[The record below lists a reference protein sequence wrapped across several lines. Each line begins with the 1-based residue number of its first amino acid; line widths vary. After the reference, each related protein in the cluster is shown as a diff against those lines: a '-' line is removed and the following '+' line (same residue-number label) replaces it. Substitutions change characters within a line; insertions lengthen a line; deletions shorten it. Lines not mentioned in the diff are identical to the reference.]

1 MRFREEVFRLRGAI
15 WTAFSVAVAVVAS
28 PTPGGV
34 VLGITFVL
42 AGQCVRFWAAGTIG
56 RYRGEK
62 VSAHGLVTWG
72 PYAWCRNPLYA
83 GNFLIGLGWSVM
95 ASFYVVPAYAAAFFV
110 VYFVGIV
117 PLEEKY
123 LSSTFGEEYSRYRTR
138 VPSFLPRRPQ
148 TPFSRGPFSFDVL
161 WKSERYSF
169 LVTLFG
175 TLVLVLKLFL

>member
-15 WTAFSVAVAVVAS
+15 WTTFFVVVAVIAS

-34 VLGITFVL
+34 VLGIPFVL

-62 VSAHGLVTWG
+62 VSARRLVTWG
-72 PYAWCRNPLYA
+72 PYAWCRNPLYV

-95 ASFYVVPAYAAAFFV
+95 ASFYVVPAYAAFFFV
-110 VYFVGIV
+110 VYSVGIV
-117 PLEEKY
+117 PLEEKF
-123 LSSTFGEEYSRYRTR
+123 LSSTFGKEYSRYRTR

-148 TPFSRGPFSFDVL
+148 TPFLRGPFSFDIL

-169 LVTLFG
+169 LVTLIG
-175 TLVLVLKLFL
+175 TLVLILKMFL

>member
-15 WTAFSVAVAVVAS
+15 WTAFFVAVAFFAS
-28 PTPGGV
+28 PTPGG
-34 VLGITFVL
+34 LLMGIPFVI
-42 AGQCVRFWAAGTIG
+42 AGQGVRFWAAGTIG

-62 VSAHGLVTWG
+62 VSARGLVTWG
-72 PYAWCRNPLYA
+72 PYAWCRNPLYV

-95 ASFYVVPAYAAAFFV
+95 ASVYVVPAYAAAFFV

-117 PLEEKY
+117 PLEENF
-123 LSSTFGEEYSRYRTR
+123 LSSTFGEAYLRYRTR
-138 VPSFLPRRPQ
+138 VPSFIPKQPQ
-148 TPFSRGPFSFDVL
+148 TQSLGGPFSFDVL

-175 TLVLVLKLFL
+175 TLILVLKTFL

>member
-15 WTAFSVAVAVVAS
+15 WTAFFVAVAFFAS
-28 PTPGGV
+28 PTPGG
-34 VLGITFVL
+34 LLMGIPFVI
-42 AGQCVRFWAAGTIG
+42 AGQGVRFWAAGTIR

-62 VSAHGLVTWG
+62 VSARGLVTWG
-72 PYAWCRNPLYA
+72 PYAWCRNPLYV

-95 ASFYVVPAYAAAFFV
+95 ASVYVVPAYAAAFFV

-117 PLEEKY
+117 PLEENF
-123 LSSTFGEEYSRYRTR
+123 LSSAFGEEYQRYRTQ
-138 VPSFLPRRPQ
+138 VPSFFPRQPQ
-148 TPFSRGPFSFDVL
+148 THSLGGPFSFDVL

-175 TLVLVLKLFL
+175 TLILVLKTFL